1 MAQSRRYQDPQA
13 AIRENLPPF
22 VNAVIRV
29 FARLFINHAVN
40 VAHFFFQPTGK
51 LQPARVEGRPV
62 PVFLIPGTTAVER
75 YALK

>member
-1 MAQSRRYQDPQA
+1 MAQSRRHQDPQA
-13 AIRENLPPF
+13 AIRENL
-22 VNAVIRV
+22 NAVIRV

-51 LQPARVEGRPV
+51 LQPARVEGRSV